1 MPRFFVDSSKIG
13 EGSLLIEGE
22 DARHI
27 SYSLRMAVGDT
38 VTVSDGEGTDYECR
52 IAAMDGETVRAEILH
67 THPGA
72 TESPAKIRLYMAFP
86 KGDKLETVVQKAVE
100 LGASEIIPFVSER
113 CVRRPE
119 AAKAEKQTARLQRI
133 ATEAAKQCGRSLLPK
148 VGLPLS
154 FAEMLRDTSEL
165 RLFCYEGEE
174 AQSLKSVLSRLETVP
189 ATVAVTVGSEGG
201 FSPREAR
208 EAKDAG
214 FLSVHLGPRILRC
227 ETAPDFA
234 LSALCY
240 RFEL

>member
-1 MPRFFVDSSKIG
+1 MPRFFVDPSKIG
-13 EGSLLIEGE
+13 EGSLVIEGE

-52 IAAMDGETVRAEILH
+52 LSEMDGETVRAEVLN
-67 THPGA
+67 THPGT

-100 LGASEIIPFVSER
+100 LGAWEIVPFVSER

-133 ATEAAKQCGRSLLPK
+133 ATEAAKQCGRSLLPR
-148 VGLPLS
+148 VGLPVS

-174 AQSLKSVLSRLETVP
+174 AQSLKSVLSRLETTP

-214 FLSVHLGPRILRC
+214 FFSVNLGPRILRC

-240 RFEL
+240 HLEL